1 MVCNKQVEASS
12 LEMSQVGEI
21 AMTRLLEGIFV
32 IGCSLVGFA
41 MSAPEGSGIRNTMK
55 CSIQLIAVAH
65 NNIASNTANLG
76 VHLAQAKAE
85 ILGNLRRE

>member
-1 MVCNKQVEASS
+1 
-12 LEMSQVGEI
+12 MSQAGEI

-41 MSAPEGSGIRNTMK
+41 MSAPEGSGIRDTMK
-55 CSIQLIAVAH
+55 CSVQLIAMAH

-76 VHLAQAKAE
+76 VHLAEAKSE
-85 ILGNLRRE
+85 ILADLR